1 MKNWMASKDFLCL
14 TMLVNFHS
22 SLKNI
27 VEATEQT
34 DKEIDTNSEICM
46 SNFKLIAI
54 YCG

>member
-1 MKNWMASKDFLCL
+1 MLVLQGMKNWMASKDFL
-14 TMLVNFHS
+14 MLVNFHS

-27 VEATEQT
+27 VQATELCT
-34 DKEIDTNSEICM
+34 